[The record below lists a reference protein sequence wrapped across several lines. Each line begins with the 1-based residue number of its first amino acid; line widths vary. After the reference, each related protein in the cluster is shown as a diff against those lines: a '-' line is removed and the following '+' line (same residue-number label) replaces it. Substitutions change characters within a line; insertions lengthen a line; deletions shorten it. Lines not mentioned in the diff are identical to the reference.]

1 MDIIKKILIDDIAR
15 INQKENRDGRL
26 KFNSDFV
33 YKHPYL
39 CLAMLIS
46 YFFVLILM
54 YLTPYFGTG
63 YMIAFTLFFVL
74 MSAILMMEI
83 KPVFK
88 FEDIGVLDLRVCYN
102 GEWFFSRA
110 LSTQA
115 IEEILNSKDISDD
128 FKLRFKNILSNKGE
142 IYFYD
147 VYDLA
152 YLQNKSIKT
161 NNLNEKPSLTN
172 TSSIGH

>member
-1 MDIIKKILIDDIAR
+1 
-15 INQKENRDGRL
+15 
-26 KFNSDFV
+26 
-33 YKHPYL
+33 
-39 CLAMLIS
+39 
-46 YFFVLILM
+46 M

-142 IYFYD
+142 IDFYD

-172 TSSIGH
+172 TSAIGH

>member
-15 INQKENRDGRL
+15 INKKEKRDGRL

-33 YKHPYL
+33 HKHPYL
-39 CLAMLIS
+39 CLAMLVS
-46 YFFVLILM
+46 YVFVLVLM

-63 YMIAFTLFFVL
+63 YMIAFTVFFVV

-110 LSTQA
+110 LSTHA
-115 IEEILNSKDISDD
+115 IDEILNNKNISDD
-128 FKLRFKNILSNKGE
+128 FKLRFKHIISNKGE
-142 IYFYD
+142 IDFYD

-152 YLQNKSIKT
+152 YMQKKPIQLNDLKT
-161 NNLNEKPSLTN
+161 TPSLVSN
-172 TSSIGH
+172 TIISP

>member
-15 INQKENRDGRL
+15 INQKEKRDGRL

-39 CLAMLIS
+39 CLAMLVS
-46 YFFVLILM
+46 YFLVLVLM

-63 YMIAFTLFFVL
+63 YMIAFTAFFAL
-74 MSAILMMEI
+74 MSAVLMMEI

-88 FEDIGVLDLRVCYN
+88 FEDIGILDLRVCYN

-110 LSTQA
+110 LSAQA
-115 IEEILNSKDISDD
+115 IDEILNNKNISDD
-128 FKLRFKNILSNKGE
+128 FKLRFKHIINNKGE
-142 IYFYD
+142 IDFYD

-152 YLQNKSIKT
+152 YLQKKSAQF
-161 NNLNEKPSLTN
+161 NESNVISSLA
-172 TSSIGH
+172 SSSVIGR

>member
-15 INQKENRDGRL
+15 INQKEKRDGRL

-39 CLAMLIS
+39 CLAMLTS

-63 YMIAFTLFFVL
+63 YMIAFTVFFVL

-83 KPVFK
+83 KPIFR
-88 FEDIGVLDLRVCYN
+88 FEDIGILDLRVCYN

-110 LSTQA
+110 LSAQA
-115 IEEILNSKDISDD
+115 IEEILNNKNISDE
-128 FKLRFKNILSNKGE
+128 FKLRFKHIISNKGE
-142 IYFYD
+142 IDFYD

-152 YLQNKSIKT
+152 YLQKKSNQSNDLST
-161 NNLNEKPSLTN
+161 MATLAS
-172 TSSIGH
+172 TSVLGR

>member
-1 MDIIKKILIDDIAR
+1 MDAIRKILIEDIAR
-15 INQKENRDGRL
+15 INIKEKRDGRL

-39 CLAMLIS
+39 CLAMLLS
-46 YFFVLILM
+46 YVFVLFLI
-54 YLTPYFGTG
+54 YLTPYLGSG
-63 YMIAFTLFFVL
+63 HMIALTTFFTL
-74 MSAILMMEI
+74 MSAILIMEI

-88 FEDIGVLDLRVCYN
+88 FEDIGILDLRVCYN

-115 IEEILNSKDISDD
+115 INEILNSKDINDD
-128 FKLRFKNILSNKGE
+128 LKFRFKHIINNKGE
-142 IYFYD
+142 IDFYD

-152 YLQNKSIKT
+152 YLQKKT
-161 NNLNEKPSLTN
+161 QHTNEPSAN
-172 TSSIGH
+172 TSLASTSPPR

>member
-142 IYFYD
+142 IDFYD

-172 TSSIGH
+172 TSAIGH

>member
-15 INQKENRDGRL
+15 INKKEKRDGRL

-33 YKHPYL
+33 YQHPYL
-39 CLAMLIS
+39 CLAMLVS
-46 YFFVLILM
+46 YFFVLVLM

-63 YMIAFTLFFVL
+63 YMIAFTAFFVL

-88 FEDIGVLDLRVCYN
+88 FEDIGILDLRVCYN

-115 IEEILNSKDISDD
+115 IDEILNSKNISDD
-128 FKLRFKNILSNKGE
+128 FKLRVKNIINNKGE
-142 IYFYD
+142 IDFYD

-152 YLQNKSIKT
+152 YLQKKSIQF
-161 NNLNEKPSLTN
+161 NDNL
-172 TSSIGH
+172 

>member
-1 MDIIKKILIDDIAR
+1 
-15 INQKENRDGRL
+15 
-26 KFNSDFV
+26 
-33 YKHPYL
+33 
-39 CLAMLIS
+39 
-46 YFFVLILM
+46 M

-142 IYFYD
+142 IDFYD

-161 NNLNEKPSLTN
+161 NNLNENPSLTN
-172 TSSIGH
+172 TSAIGH

>member
-15 INQKENRDGRL
+15 INHKEKRDGRL

-39 CLAMLIS
+39 CLAMLVS
-46 YFFVLILM
+46 YFFVLVLM

-83 KPVFK
+83 KPVFR

-115 IEEILNSKDISDD
+115 IDEILNSENISDE
-128 FKLRFKNILSNKGE
+128 FKNRFKHIISNKGE
-142 IYFYD
+142 IDFYD

-152 YLQNKSIKT
+152 YLQKKST
-161 NNLNEKPSLTN
+161 LSNEMSAITSLTH
-172 TSSIGH
+172 TSA

>member
-1 MDIIKKILIDDIAR
+1 IDDIAR

-142 IYFYD
+142 IDFYD

-161 NNLNEKPSLTN
+161 NNLNENPSLTN
-172 TSSIGH
+172 TSAIGH

>member
-15 INQKENRDGRL
+15 INLKEKRDGRL

-46 YFFVLILM
+46 YIFVLVLM
-54 YLTPYFGTG
+54 YLTPYFGSG
-63 YMIAFTLFFVL
+63 YMIAFTAFFAL

-88 FEDIGVLDLRVCYN
+88 FEDIGILDLRVCYN

-115 IEEILNSKDISDD
+115 IDEILNNKNISDD
-128 FKLRFKNILSNKGE
+128 FKLRFKHIINNKGE
-142 IYFYD
+142 IDFYD

-152 YLQNKSIKT
+152 YLPKKSQHIS
-161 NNLNEKPSLTN
+161 EPSANAALAS
-172 TSSIGH
+172 TSALR

>member
-142 IYFYD
+142 IDFYD

-161 NNLNEKPSLTN
+161 NKLNGKPSLTN
-172 TSSIGH
+172 TSAIGH

>member
-142 IYFYD
+142 IDFYD

-161 NNLNEKPSLTN
+161 NNLNENPSLTN
-172 TSSIGH
+172 TSAIGH

>member
-15 INQKENRDGRL
+15 INQKEKRDGRL

-33 YKHPYL
+33 YNHPYL
-39 CLAMLIS
+39 CLAMLVS
-46 YFFVLILM
+46 YFFVLVLM

-63 YMIAFTLFFVL
+63 YMIAFTVFFGL

-83 KPVFK
+83 KPVFR

-115 IEEILNSKDISDD
+115 IDEILNNKNISDQ
-128 FKLRFKNILSNKGE
+128 FKIRFKHIISNKGE
-142 IYFYD
+142 IDFYD

-152 YLQNKSIKT
+152 YLQKKST
-161 NNLNEKPSLTN
+161 QSNEPSAITPLTS
-172 TSSIGH
+172 TSA

>member
-15 INQKENRDGRL
+15 INQKEKRDGRL

-39 CLAMLIS
+39 CIAMLVS
-46 YFFVLILM
+46 YIFVLALM

-63 YMIAFTLFFVL
+63 YMIAFTVFFVL

-83 KPVFK
+83 KPVFR
-88 FEDIGVLDLRVCYN
+88 FEDIGILDLRVCYN

-110 LSTQA
+110 LSAQA
-115 IEEILNSKDISDD
+115 IDEILKNKNISDK
-128 FKLRFKNILSNKGE
+128 FKIRFRHIISHKGE
-142 IYFYD
+142 IDFYD

-152 YLQNKSIKT
+152 YLQKKST
-161 NNLNEKPSLTN
+161 QSNEPSAIAPLSH
-172 TSSIGH
+172 TSA

>member
-1 MDIIKKILIDDIAR
+1 MDIIKKILTDDIAR
-15 INQKENRDGRL
+15 INQKEKRDGRL

-39 CLAMLIS
+39 CLAMVVS
-46 YFFVLILM
+46 YIFVLVLM
-54 YLTPYFGTG
+54 YLTPYFSTS
-63 YMIAFTLFFVL
+63 YVIVLTLFFAI

-110 LSTQA
+110 LSMQA
-115 IEEILNSKDISDD
+115 IDEILNSQNISDD
-128 FKLRFKNILSNKGE
+128 FKLRFKHIINNKGE
-142 IYFYD
+142 IDFYD

-152 YLQNKSIKT
+152 YLQKKSNQSNDLKT
-161 NNLNEKPSLTN
+161 EPSLTN
-172 TSSIGH
+172 NSVIRQ

>member
-1 MDIIKKILIDDIAR
+1 
-15 INQKENRDGRL
+15 
-26 KFNSDFV
+26 
-33 YKHPYL
+33 
-39 CLAMLIS
+39 
-46 YFFVLILM
+46 
-54 YLTPYFGTG
+54 
-63 YMIAFTLFFVL
+63 

-115 IEEILNSKDISDD
+115 IDEILNNKNISDD
-128 FKLRFKNILSNKGE
+128 FKLRFKHIISNKGE
-142 IYFYD
+142 IDFYD

-152 YLQNKSIKT
+152 YMQKT
-161 NNLNEKPSLTN
+161 IQLNDLKTTPSLVSN
-172 TSSIGH
+172 TIISP

>member
-1 MDIIKKILIDDIAR
+1 MDIIRKILTDDIAR
-15 INQKENRDGRL
+15 INLKEKRDGRL

-46 YFFVLILM
+46 YFFVLVLM

-63 YMIAFTLFFVL
+63 YMIAFTIFFVL
-74 MSAILMMEI
+74 MSAVLMMEI

-88 FEDIGVLDLRVCYN
+88 FEDIGILDLRVCYN

-110 LSTQA
+110 LSQQA
-115 IEEILNSKDISDD
+115 IDEILNSKSISDE
-128 FKLRFKNILSNKGE
+128 FKIRFKHIISNKGE
-142 IYFYD
+142 IDFYD

-152 YLQNKSIKT
+152 YLQKKSMRT
-161 NNLNEKPSLTN
+161 NEYNQ
-172 TSSIGH
+172 TSSLNSTTAIRQ

>member
-142 IYFYD
+142 IDFYD

-161 NNLNEKPSLTN
+161 NNLNKKPSLTN
-172 TSSIGH
+172 TSAIGH

>member
-142 IYFYD
+142 IDFYD

-152 YLQNKSIKT
+152 YLQNKSIKN
-161 NNLNEKPSLTN
+161 NNLNENPSLTN
-172 TSSIGH
+172 TSAIGH

>member
-1 MDIIKKILIDDIAR
+1 
-15 INQKENRDGRL
+15 
-26 KFNSDFV
+26 
-33 YKHPYL
+33 
-39 CLAMLIS
+39 
-46 YFFVLILM
+46 
-54 YLTPYFGTG
+54 
-63 YMIAFTLFFVL
+63 

-115 IEEILNSKDISDD
+115 IDEILNNKNISDD
-128 FKLRFKNILSNKGE
+128 FKLRFKHIISNKGE
-142 IYFYD
+142 IDFYD

-152 YLQNKSIKT
+152 YMQNQFNSMIW
-161 NNLNEKPSLTN
+161 KPRRPWSAIPLLV
-172 TSSIGH
+172 HKHDY